1 MLVLSP
7 FWVGPRWGVSGRWLL
22 AGLLA
27 ELAFGWQ
34 EDLTLKL
41 F

>member
-1 MLVLSP
+1 MLVL
-7 FWVGPRWGVSGRWLL
+7 GPARAGGRRGVNVRWLL

-34 EDLTLKL
+34 RDLTLKL